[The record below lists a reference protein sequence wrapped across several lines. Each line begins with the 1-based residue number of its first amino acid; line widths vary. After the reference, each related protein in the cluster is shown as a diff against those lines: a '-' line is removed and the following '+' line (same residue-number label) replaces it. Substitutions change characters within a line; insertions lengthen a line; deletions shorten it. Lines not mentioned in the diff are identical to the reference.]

1 MPQKAAIVTLS
12 SWLSGTLSKMG
23 DLTGRGGSEFVK
35 TPSAKR
41 LWIVVAALAAL
52 TAAGPV
58 YLHFASR
65 RASRLI
71 AEPGATVYPASPQQA
86 EHALGVL
93 GELPPDA
100 PAIGYIDVE
109 SLRKLQSSPLSAL
122 LGLGGSESRED
133 REYQQFVRETGF
145 NYTRDLDEGAIAFWP
160 ENTGEPGGGAS
171 TQNRAFIVADGRFD
185 EKKIRAYALK
195 SGKARA
201 SGAQT
206 IYEIPGAPPVSFE
219 FLSPGRIAIT
229 SGTGSAEL
237 LARARPASPD
247 LALKAGIDRLAGAP
261 IFAMARPDRMPKSFY
276 AGLSKSPQVES
287 LARDVV
293 ALTLAAQ
300 PQGNVLR
307 VVLEGESTSVQNA
320 LAISTFLEFSR
331 MGASLALSNP
341 KTSRQLTNEQGAF
354 LAGLLRQSRISRQD
368 RWVRLTFDITPQMLG
383 ADDREPAAQRKDKD

>member
-1 MPQKAAIVTLS
+1 
-12 SWLSGTLSKMG
+12 MG

-35 TPSAKR
+35 MPSAKH
-41 LWIVVAALAAL
+41 LWIAVAALGAL
-52 TAAGPV
+52 TAAGLV

-71 AEPGATVYPASPQQA
+71 AEPGAMVYPASPQQA

-93 GELPPDA
+93 AELPPDA

-109 SLRKLQSSPLSAL
+109 SLRKLQSSPLSTL
-122 LGLGGSESRED
+122 LGLGGSKSRED

-145 NYTRDLDEGAIAFWP
+145 DYTRDLDEGAIAFWP
-160 ENTGEPGGGAS
+160 ENTGEPGEGAS
-171 TQNRAFIVADGRFD
+171 AENRAFIIADGRFD
-185 EKKIRAYALK
+185 ERKIRAYALK
-195 SGKARA
+195 SGKAHA

-229 SGTGSAEL
+229 SGTASAEF

-247 LALKAGIDRLAGAP
+247 PGLKAGIDRLAGAP
-261 IFAMARPDRMPKSFY
+261 IFAIARADRMPKSFY
-276 AGLSKSPQVES
+276 TGLSKSPQVES
-287 LARDVV
+287 LAHDVV

-300 PQGNVLR
+300 PQGNVLK
-307 VVLEGESTSVQNA
+307 VVVDGESTSVENA
-320 LAISTFLEFSR
+320 LTIATFLEFSR

-341 KTSRQLTNEQGAF
+341 KTSRQLTEEQGAF
-354 LAGLLRQSRISRQD
+354 LEGLLRESRISRRD

-383 ADDREPAAQRKDKD
+383 ADDREPAAQKKNKDLR

>member
-1 MPQKAAIVTLS
+1 MN
-12 SWLSGTLSKMG
+12 M
-23 DLTGRGGSEFVK
+23 
-35 TPSAKR
+35 PSAKR
-41 LWIVVAALAAL
+41 LWIVVAALAAS
-52 TAAGPV
+52 TAAGLV

-65 RASRLI
+65 RASRLTS
-71 AEPGATVYPASPQQA
+71 ELGAMVYPASPQQA
-86 EHALGVL
+86 EHALGVI

-100 PAIGYIDVE
+100 PAIGYVDVE
-109 SLRKLQSSPLSAL
+109 SLRKLQSSPLAAL
-122 LGLGGSESRED
+122 LGLGGNKSRED

-145 NYTRDLDEGAIAFWP
+145 DYTRDLDEGAIAFWP
-160 ENTGEPGGGAS
+160 ENTGEAGRGAS
-171 TQNRAFIVADGRFD
+171 TENRAFIVADGRFD

-247 LALKAGIDRLAGAP
+247 PALEAGIDRLAGAP

-300 PQGNVLR
+300 PQGNVLK
-307 VVLEGESTSVQNA
+307 VVLDGESTSAQNA
-320 LAISTFLEFSR
+320 LTIATFLEFSR

-341 KTSRQLTNEQGAF
+341 KTSRQLTDEQGAF
-354 LAGLLRQSRISRQD
+354 LEGLLRESRISRQD
-368 RWVRLTFDITPQMLG
+368 RWVRLTFDVTPQMLG
-383 ADDREPAAQRKDKD
+383 ANDREPAAQRKDKD

>member
-1 MPQKAAIVTLS
+1 V
-12 SWLSGTLSKMG
+12 GN
-23 DLTGRGGSEFVK
+23 LTGRGGSEFVK

-41 LWIVVAALAAL
+41 LWIGVAALAAL
-52 TAAGPV
+52 TAAGLV

-65 RASRLI
+65 RPSRLTG
-71 AEPGATVYPASPQQA
+71 EPGTLVYPASPQQA

-93 GELPPDA
+93 AELPTDA
-100 PAIGYIDVE
+100 PAIGYIDVDA
-109 SLRKLQSSPLSAL
+109 LRKSQGSPLSAL
-122 LGLGGSESRED
+122 LGLSGNKASGD
-133 REYQQFVRETGF
+133 PEYQQLVRETGF
-145 NYTRDLDEGAIAFWP
+145 DYTRDLDEGAIAFWP

-171 TQNRAFIVADGRFD
+171 AENRAFIIADGRFD

-195 SGKARA
+195 SGKAHA

-229 SGTGSAEL
+229 SGAGSAEL
-237 LARARPASPD
+237 LAKARPAPPD
-247 LALKAGIDRLAGAP
+247 PALKAGIDRLAGAP
-261 IFAMARPDRMPKSFY
+261 IFAMARADRMPKGFY

-300 PQGNVLR
+300 PQGNVLK
-307 VVLEGESTSVQNA
+307 VVVDGESTSVENA
-320 LAISTFLEFSR
+320 VTIATFLEFSR
-331 MGASLALSNP
+331 MGASVALSNP
-341 KTSRQLTNEQGAF
+341 KTSRQLTDEQGAF
-354 LAGLLRQSRISRQD
+354 LEGLLRESRIIRQD

-383 ADDREPAAQRKDKD
+383 ADDRERAAQRKDKD

>member
-1 MPQKAAIVTLS
+1 
-12 SWLSGTLSKMG
+12 MG

-35 TPSAKR
+35 MPSAKR
-41 LWIVVAALAAL
+41 LWIAVAALAAL
-52 TAAGPV
+52 TAAGLV

-71 AEPGATVYPASPQQA
+71 AEPGAMVYPASPQQA

-93 GELPPDA
+93 AELPPDA

-109 SLRKLQSSPLSAL
+109 SLRKLQSSPLSTL
-122 LGLGGSESRED
+122 LGLGGSKSRED

-145 NYTRDLDEGAIAFWP
+145 DYTRDLDEGAIAFWP
-160 ENTGEPGGGAS
+160 ENTGEPGEGAS
-171 TQNRAFIVADGRFD
+171 AENRAFIIADGRFD
-185 EKKIRAYALK
+185 ERKIRAYALK
-195 SGKARA
+195 SGKAHA

-229 SGTGSAEL
+229 SGTASAEF

-247 LALKAGIDRLAGAP
+247 PGLKAGIDRLAGAP
-261 IFAMARPDRMPKSFY
+261 IFAIARADRMPKSFY
-276 AGLSKSPQVES
+276 TGLSKSPQVES
-287 LARDVV
+287 LAHDVV

-300 PQGNVLR
+300 PQGNVLK
-307 VVLEGESTSVQNA
+307 VVVDGESTSVENA
-320 LAISTFLEFSR
+320 LTIATFLEFSR

-341 KTSRQLTNEQGAF
+341 KTSRQLTEEQGAF
-354 LAGLLRQSRISRQD
+354 LEGLLRESRISRRD

-383 ADDREPAAQRKDKD
+383 ADDREPAAQKKNKDLR